1 MKIAGPVLA
10 LADPAVQSAVLLAAM
25 PTGTGAFLLA
35 EHSGREIARSS
46 RVILATTAL
55 SVLTLPAFLALLPG
69 PAAAMR

>member
-1 MKIAGPVLA
+1 
-10 LADPAVQSAVLLAAM
+10 M

-55 SVLTLPAFLALLPG
+55 SALTLPAFLALLPG
-69 PAAAMR
+69 PAAAIR